1 MILIEHILGN
11 VKKDPVWQAKLKNAT
26 VDLLVLDQ
34 REAQKAAAVNP
45 PYRGW
50 ISVFLSTGM

>member
-11 VKKDPVWQAKLKNAT
+11 AKKDPHWQHKLEGAQ

-34 REAQKAAAVNP
+34 REAQKKSLPAHQP
-45 PYRGW
+45 RR
-50 ISVFLSTGM
+50 S